1 MLHSLNEVWN
11 AYFLIMKADINTTA
25 KSKKIV
31 LLLLSVVLTVHR
43 YSTGTFLENV
53 LFLLLKNIL
62 RMTSK
67 SLKSTGLQE

>member
-11 AYFLIMKADINTTA
+11 AYFLIMKADTTA